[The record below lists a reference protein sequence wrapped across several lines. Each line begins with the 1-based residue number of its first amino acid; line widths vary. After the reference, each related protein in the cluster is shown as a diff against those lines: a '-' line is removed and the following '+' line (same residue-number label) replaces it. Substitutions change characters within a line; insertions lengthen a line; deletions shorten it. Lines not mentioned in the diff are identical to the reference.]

1 MLENLED
8 LKVAIVYDRANK
20 LGGAERLL
28 LSLSKIFPRAHLF
41 TSVYNPQTAK
51 WASSF
56 DRVYTSFLQKFPV
69 ARSWHKGFGWLMPI
83 VFESFS
89 FENFDLVI
97 SVTSEAAKG
106 IITKP
111 YTKHICY
118 MLTPTRYLWSHYDVY
133 FQNSF
138 LRFFSKPIVS
148 YLRLWD
154 RTVANRPDKIL
165 SISRRVKDRVKKYYG
180 IDSKV
185 VYPPFSFGSFDF
197 LEKKK
202 FSKSSEFRNKD
213 YYLVVSRLEKYK
225 KIDLVIESFKV
236 LKRPLIIVGVGS
248 QLRYLERISSGFS
261 NIHIV
266 GKIVDDFSMSFYYK
280 NAKALIMPQEEDFG
294 LVSLEAQNFG
304 VPVISYKESGAAET
318 IVNGET
324 GLLFDRQSVDSLVD
338 AICRFDKMTFIDS
351 SFRRNLERF
360 SFDNFRM
367 SFLEEVDRLF

>member
-1 MLENLED
+1 MFIRHLVLGVLIF
-8 LKVAIVYDRANK
+8 LKR
-20 LGGAERLL
+20 
-28 LSLSKIFPRAHLF
+28 
-41 TSVYNPQTAK
+41 
-51 WASSF
+51 
-56 DRVYTSFLQKFPV
+56 
-69 ARSWHKGFGWLMPI
+69 
-83 VFESFS
+83 
-89 FENFDLVI
+89 
-97 SVTSEAAKG
+97 
-106 IITKP
+106 
-111 YTKHICY
+111 
-118 MLTPTRYLWSHYDVY
+118 
-133 FQNSF
+133 
-138 LRFFSKPIVS
+138 
-148 YLRLWD
+148 
-154 RTVANRPDKIL
+154 
-165 SISRRVKDRVKKYYG
+165 
-180 IDSKV
+180 
-185 VYPPFSFGSFDF
+185 
-197 LEKKK
+197 KK

-261 NIHIV
+261 NIYIV